1 MLIGFDR
8 SSQSRPR
15 IQVLWFRTLSRL
27 NWDER
32 FLGLGHLEAEMIRQI
47 SRRGSYETIQPYGA
61 DSQHGYIYESE
72 GSHSERRWRM
82 PSLRLRLWGWLLDRS
97 IETMV
102 LSYIINY
109 EARGVN
115 STGWIVKR
123 NVKNDRAMVIFFSSS
138 SSSSSS
144 SFFSFRSPPSPSLP
158 PPPLR
163 LASLS
168 FYFREDWCRY
178 RSFASHMEHNQTA
191 YCTLGKG
198 STHWIESIRWLHQL
212 MHSVTCLHTAL
223 SLSLSLPFSL
233 FLFPW
238 LINRVSTHICGY
250 VTQVWAP
257 WSL

>member
-123 NVKNDRAMVIFFSSS
+123 NVKNDRAMVIFF
-138 SSSSSS
+138 
-144 SFFSFRSPPSPSLP
+144 FL
-158 PPPLR
+158 L
-163 LASLS
+163 LL
-168 FYFREDWCRY
+168 
-178 RSFASHMEHNQTA
+178 
-191 YCTLGKG
+191 L
-198 STHWIESIRWLHQL
+198 LL
-212 MHSVTCLHTAL
+212 LLAL
-223 SLSLSLPFSL
+223 SSRFVLLLLLLFLLLLFVLLL
-233 FLFPW
+233 FLFISERIGAATGVLLHIW
-238 LINRVSTHICGY
+238 STIRRRI
-250 VTQVWAP
+250 VR
-257 WSL
+257 